1 MRITKNKI
9 SIWLLIKNYFS
20 INWIKKNYYDILT
33 FFAEKM
39 YENPLWAHA
48 VILYIWSNFG
58 VKFLLLKKILCQTCP
73 NVAFGDLLACLIEI
87 LDQIWYTTLRR
98 SNEVLGIFF
107 RVRIFS
113 HNRSIDWAANIIFPN
128 LLISMNCLLMIFCI
142 LKKIFE
148 GK

>member
-87 LDQIWYTTLRR
+87 LDVHYVKEIKWGPW
-98 SNEVLGIFF
+98 NFF
-107 RVRIFS
+107 RGQDIFS
-113 HNRSIDWAANIIFPN
+113 YNRSIDWAANFIFPN
-128 LLISMNCLLMIFCI
+128 LLISIICLLMIFCI